1 MLSKVIIKNF
11 LSIKDEQTIKINKDL
26 TSIIGKNESGKST
39 ILKAI
44 NKLNGSR
51 IENEEKNVELK
62 SKEAYIKGIFILNE
76 KEISII
82 NSTYQENNDLG
93 FYLLPTEYGNL
104 YYEISIKENADVRYY
119 TLYYLNEDKQYMP
132 INNNI
137 YLMRIVDYIKNMD
150 KKYELNKEQKEALSK
165 TYKLSE
171 TDIKNCID
179 KDLVNLSF
187 SEEVIK
193 ELKKISSQ
201 ISPKKWIDLLPKYRF
216 IYFSSFDSILKDN
229 VLFSELDENQQA
241 ENILNISGIDIE
253 DLSDAYENGDEQSL
267 EDLGTEC
274 KEIVSKK
281 FKEIFQQTDTDFKIK
296 VRFGSAKKDISFFTQ
311 DKTSGNKTI
320 SLSRRSDGFRW
331 YLSLYLTLY
340 DYLNNESDINY
351 ILLLDEPNLY
361 LHPGAQKNLLFNVFK
376 NEFND
381 TQIIYTTHSPY
392 MIDSDNTYSIKII
405 EKDKQTLIYNS
416 SQEYA
421 EKNVKMKDVDT
432 LTPLLTALELDVSNS
447 LVFDSQDI
455 LVTVEGI
462 QDVYIL
468 KAMLEITKNDKKFN
482 KIKFIPGIGASKIP
496 YLYSYLYGMGYNVY
510 SLFDNDKS
518 GRDAISDIINGDEE
532 DERVSKL
539 LTYDLDKKS
548 ESDFLLED
556 LFSTNDRK
564 EYLKTKS
571 TILYKRIYDNKTT
584 IKFEEETINSFKEFF
599 RTLLSKL
606 K

>member
-11 LSIKDEQTIKINKDL
+11 LSIKEEQTIKINKDF

-44 NKLNGSR
+44 NKLNGYG
-51 IENEEKNVELK
+51 IKNEEKNVELK
-62 SKEAYIKGIFILNE
+62 SEESYIKGLFILNE
-76 KEISII
+76 EEINYI
-82 NSTYQENNDLG
+82 NSDYEENNDLG
-93 FYLLPTEYGNL
+93 FYSLPNEYGNL
-104 YYEISIKENADVRYY
+104 YYEIMIKENEDTKYY
-119 TLYYLNEDKQYMP
+119 TLYYLDK
-132 INNNI
+132 NNKYIAISSSI
-137 YLMRIVDYIKNMD
+137 YLTRIVDYIKSLD
-150 KKYELNKEQKEALSK
+150 KAFELTKEQKESLSK
-165 TYKLSE
+165 LYKFSE
-171 TDIKNCID
+171 LDIKKSID
-179 KDLVNLSF
+179 TDLINLNF
-187 SEEVIK
+187 PDGVIE

-201 ISPKKWIDLLPKYRF
+201 ISPKRWISLLPEYNF

-229 VLFSELDENQQA
+229 VLFCELETNKQA
-241 ENILNISGIDIE
+241 ENILNISGIDVDE
-253 DLSDAYENGDEQSL
+253 LSDAYENDDEQSL
-267 EDLGTEC
+267 EDLGTQC
-274 KEIVSKK
+274 IEIVSKK
-281 FKEIFQQTDTDFKIK
+281 FKEIFQQTDTEFKIK
-296 VRFGSAKKDISFFTQ
+296 IRFGSAKKDISFFTQ

-320 SLSRRSDGFRW
+320 SLSKRSDGFRW

-340 DYLNNESDINY
+340 DYLNNDSDINY

-376 NEFND
+376 KEFID

-392 MIDSDNTYSIKII
+392 MIDSDNSYSIRII

-416 SQEYA
+416 PKEYA
-421 EKNVKMKDVDT
+421 EKNIKLKDVDT
-432 LTPLLTALELDVSNS
+432 LTPLLTALELDISNS
-447 LVFDSQDI
+447 LVLNSGDI

-482 KIKFIPGIGASKIP
+482 KVKFVPGIGASKIP

-518 GRDAISDIINGDEE
+518 GRNAISDIINGDEE
-532 DERVSKL
+532 DERANKL
-539 LTYDLDKKS
+539 FMYNLDKNT

-556 LFSTNDRK
+556 LFSSNDREK
-564 EYLKTKS
+564 YLKTKS
-571 TILYKRIYDNKTT
+571 TILYKRIYDNRKT
-584 IKFEEETINSFKEFF
+584 IKFEEETINNFKEFF
-599 RTLLSKL
+599 KTLLSKL

>member
-11 LSIKDEQTIKINKDL
+11 LSIKEEQTIKINKDF

-44 NKLNGSR
+44 NKLNGYG
-51 IENEEKNVELK
+51 IKNEEKNVELK
-62 SKEAYIKGIFILNE
+62 SEESFIKGLFILNE
-76 KEISII
+76 EEINYI
-82 NSTYQENNDLG
+82 NSDYEENNDLG
-93 FYLLPTEYGNL
+93 FYSLPNEYGNL
-104 YYEISIKENADVRYY
+104 YYEIMIKENEDTKYY
-119 TLYYLNEDKQYMP
+119 TLYYLDK
-132 INNNI
+132 NNKYIAISSSI
-137 YLMRIVDYIKNMD
+137 YLTRIVDYIKSLD
-150 KKYELNKEQKEALSK
+150 KAFELTKEQKESLSK
-165 TYKLSE
+165 LYKFSE
-171 TDIKNCID
+171 LDIKKSID
-179 KDLVNLSF
+179 TDLINLNF
-187 SEEVIK
+187 PDGVIE

-201 ISPKKWIDLLPKYRF
+201 ISPKRWISLLPEYNF

-229 VLFSELDENQQA
+229 VLFCELETNKQA
-241 ENILNISGIDIE
+241 ENILNISGIDVDE
-253 DLSDAYENGDEQSL
+253 LSDAYENDDEQSL
-267 EDLGTEC
+267 EDLGTQC
-274 KEIVSKK
+274 IEIVSKK
-281 FKEIFQQTDTDFKIK
+281 FKEIFQQTDTEFKIK
-296 VRFGSAKKDISFFTQ
+296 IRFGSAKKDISFFTQ

-320 SLSRRSDGFRW
+320 SLSKRSDGFRW

-340 DYLNNESDINY
+340 DYLNNDSDINY

-376 NEFND
+376 KEFID

-392 MIDSDNTYSIKII
+392 MIDSDNSYSIRII

-416 SQEYA
+416 PKEYA
-421 EKNVKMKDVDT
+421 EKNIKLKDVDT
-432 LTPLLTALELDVSNS
+432 LTPLLTALELDISNS
-447 LVFDSQDI
+447 LVLNSGDI

-482 KIKFIPGIGASKIP
+482 KVKFVPGIGASKIP

-518 GRDAISDIINGDEE
+518 GRNAISDIINGDEE
-532 DERVSKL
+532 DERANKL
-539 LTYDLDKKS
+539 FMYNLDKNT

-556 LFSTNDRK
+556 LFSSNDREK
-564 EYLKTKS
+564 YLKTKS
-571 TILYKRIYDNKTT
+571 TILYKRIYDNRKT
-584 IKFEEETINSFKEFF
+584 IKFEEETINNFKEFF
-599 RTLLSKL
+599 KTLLSKL

>member
-11 LSIKDEQTIKINKDL
+11 LSIKEEQTIKINKDF

-44 NKLNGSR
+44 NKLNGYG
-51 IENEEKNVELK
+51 IKNEEKNVELK
-62 SKEAYIKGIFILNE
+62 SEESFIKGLFILNE
-76 KEISII
+76 EEINYI
-82 NSTYQENNDLG
+82 NSDYEENNDLG
-93 FYLLPTEYGNL
+93 FYSLPNEYGNL
-104 YYEISIKENADVRYY
+104 YYEIMIKENEDTKYY
-119 TLYYLNEDKQYMP
+119 TLYYLDK
-132 INNNI
+132 NNKYIAISSSI
-137 YLMRIVDYIKNMD
+137 YLTRIVDYIKSLD
-150 KKYELNKEQKEALSK
+150 KAFELTKEQKESLSK
-165 TYKLSE
+165 LYKFSE
-171 TDIKNCID
+171 LDIKKSID
-179 KDLVNLSF
+179 TDLINLNF
-187 SEEVIK
+187 PDGAIE

-201 ISPKKWIDLLPKYRF
+201 ISPKRWISLLPEYNF

-229 VLFSELDENQQA
+229 VLFSELETNKQA
-241 ENILNISGIDIE
+241 ENILNISGIDVDE
-253 DLSDAYENGDEQSL
+253 LSDAYENDDEQSL
-267 EDLGTEC
+267 EDLGTQC
-274 KEIVSKK
+274 IEIVSKK
-281 FKEIFQQTDTDFKIK
+281 FKEIFQQTDTEFKIK
-296 VRFGSAKKDISFFTQ
+296 IRFGSAKKDISFFTQ

-320 SLSRRSDGFRW
+320 SLSKRSDGFRW

-340 DYLNNESDINY
+340 DYLNNDSDINY

-376 NEFND
+376 KEFID

-392 MIDSDNTYSIKII
+392 MIDSDNSYSIRII

-416 SQEYA
+416 PQEYA
-421 EKNVKMKDVDT
+421 EKNIKLKDVDT
-432 LTPLLTALELDVSNS
+432 LTPLLTALELDISNS
-447 LVFDSQDI
+447 LVLNSGDI

-482 KIKFIPGIGASKIP
+482 KVKFVPGIGASKIP

-518 GRDAISDIINGDEE
+518 GRNAISDIINGDEE
-532 DERVSKL
+532 DERANKL
-539 LTYDLDKKS
+539 FMYNLDKNT

-556 LFSTNDRK
+556 LFSSNDREK
-564 EYLKTKS
+564 YLKTKS
-571 TILYKRIYDNKTT
+571 TILYKRIYDNRKT
-584 IKFEEETINSFKEFF
+584 IKFEEETINNFKEFF
-599 RTLLSKL
+599 KTLLSKL

>member
-44 NKLNGSR
+44 NKLNGYG
-51 IENEEKNVELK
+51 IKNEEKNVELK
-62 SKEAYIKGIFILNE
+62 SEKSYIKGIFILNE
-76 KEISII
+76 KEISSI
-82 NSTYQENNDLG
+82 NDKYLENNDLG
-93 FYLLPTEYGNL
+93 FYSLPSEYGNL
-104 YYEISIKENADVRYY
+104 YYEITIKENEDSQYY
-119 TLYYLNEDKQYMP
+119 ILYYLDENKKYIA
-132 INNNI
+132 INSNI
-137 YLMRIVDYIKNMD
+137 YLMRIIDYIKSID
-150 KKYELNKEQKEALSK
+150 KKFELSKEQKEALSK

-171 TDIKNCID
+171 KDIKDYID
-179 KDLVNLSF
+179 NELINLSF
-187 SEEVIK
+187 TDEVIE

-201 ISPKKWIDLLPKYRF
+201 ISPKKWINLLPSYKF
-216 IYFSSFDSILKDN
+216 SYFSSFDSILNDN
-229 VLFSELDENQQA
+229 VLFSELETNQQA
-241 ENILNISGIDIE
+241 QNILDISGINID
-253 DLSDAYENGDEQSL
+253 DLANAYENSDEQSL
-267 EDLGTEC
+267 EDLGTQC
-274 KEIVSKK
+274 IEIVSKK

-296 VRFGSAKKDISFFTQ
+296 IRFGSAKEDISFFTQ
-311 DKTSGNKTI
+311 DKTSGNRTI
-320 SLSRRSDGFRW
+320 SLSKRSDGFRW
-331 YLSLYLTLY
+331 YLSLYLTIY
-340 DYLNNESDINY
+340 DYLNNESDVNY

-376 NEFND
+376 KEFKD

-392 MIDSDNTYSIKII
+392 MIDSDNSYSIRII

-421 EKNVKMKDVDT
+421 EKNTKVKEVDT
-432 LTPLLTALELDVSNS
+432 ITPLLTALELDVSNS
-447 LVFDSQDI
+447 IVFDRQDI

-468 KAMLEITKNDKKFN
+468 KAMLEITKNESKFN

-510 SLFDNDKS
+510 ALFDNDKA
-518 GRDAISDIINGDEE
+518 GRDAIDGIVQGDQD
-532 DERVSKL
+532 DERVNKL
-539 LTYDLDKKS
+539 FKYDLDKTS

-556 LFSTNDRK
+556 LFSNNDRK

-571 TILYKRIYDNKTT
+571 TILYKRIYDNRKN
-584 IKFEEETINSFKEFF
+584 IKFEEETIKNFKEFF
-599 RTLLSKL
+599 KNLLAKL